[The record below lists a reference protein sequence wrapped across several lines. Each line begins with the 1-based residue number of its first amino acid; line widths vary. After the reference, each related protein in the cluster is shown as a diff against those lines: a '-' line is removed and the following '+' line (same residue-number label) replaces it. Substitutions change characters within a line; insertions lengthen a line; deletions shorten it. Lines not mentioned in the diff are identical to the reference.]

1 MFNQGS
7 VGYCQVMYVN
17 IVTLGIFL
25 HAGHCCSL
33 VLSLGRIVSF
43 FFLKNISLRK
53 RKVGYMSNF
62 GGKKRNVIQNNP
74 RNLKHQAQCTWV
86 PV

>member
-17 IVTLGIFL
+17 IVTLGILL

-43 FFLKNISLRK
+43 FF
-53 RKVGYMSNF
+53 F
-62 GGKKRNVIQNNP
+62 KK
-74 RNLKHQAQCTWV
+74 KHQFEKEKGRLYE
-86 PV
+86 